1 MDVISYVRRGMCVS
15 VVCFLLCSIINQ
27 VPDVDTGVL
36 LREMSGLQDVITRC
50 ERYGI
55 NPVGWNE

>member
-1 MDVISYVRRGMCVS
+1 MDVISFVRRAMCVS

-36 LREMSGLQDVITRC
+36 LREMFGLQDVITWC